1 MRKNLRFRLIHV
13 YDDLF
18 YDPPKWYWDIKV
30 AKEHSFLGFKFYGPM
45 FMYKHLL
52 TDEECT
58 KEMMELTKKYSCF
71 RKDKIEGWESM
82 DVVFN
87 KLKEQVMG
95 KKVEKW
101 YEEQE

>member
-18 YDPPKWYWDIKV
+18 HCPPIWYWTIKI

-45 FMYKHLL
+45 FIYRDLL
-52 TDEECT
+52 GDDECT
-58 KEMMELTKKYSCF
+58 KVLLELTRKYNCF

-82 DVVFN
+82 DIVFN
-87 KLKEQVMG
+87 KLKEKVTG
-95 KKVEKW
+95 KKVDKW
-101 YEEQE
+101 YEEQK